1 MSPRSTMREVTTM
14 RSPHT
19 TTKSSSHS
27 PKLEKSPHSNEDPA
41 QPKINKTIFFNNKKV
56 KWITIKDLVYT
67 TWNSAQCYV
76 VAWMGGEFGGKW
88 IHVYVWLSLFSVQL
102 KLS

>member
-41 QPKINKTIFFNNKKV
+41 QPKINKIIFFKKYMIEDFPGGPVV
-56 KWITIKDLVYT
+56 KTPC
-67 TWNSAQCYV
+67 S
-76 VAWMGGEFGGKW
+76 
-88 IHVYVWLSLFSVQL
+88 
-102 KLS
+102 